1 MNGPYTCSACGEKMD
16 APVDAPDAICDACM
30 YYGCDEDIPEPT
42 VALTDDGRLLV
53 KWEGA
58 V

>member
-1 MNGPYTCSACGEKMD
+1 MSGPYTCSACGELMD
-16 APVDAPDAICDACM
+16 APVDAPDAICNDCM
-30 YYGCDEDIPEPT
+30 YYGCDEDITEPS
-42 VALTDDGRLLV
+42 VVLTDDGRLLV